1 MCITHVCY
9 TVSSAGTY
17 IKMNGDMVTCYFH
30 SGGME
35 ACNCTLLITTKK
47 MGEKDAKHDSRTSQ
61 LSSSS
66 WHIKINV
73 YHLNFYYWYE
83 MLVCFDS
90 IL

>member
-47 MGEKDAKHDSRTSQ
+47 KWERKM
-61 LSSSS
+61 
-66 WHIKINV
+66 
-73 YHLNFYYWYE
+73 LNMIRE
-83 MLVCFDS
+83 LVNFQVPVG
-90 IL
+90 ILRLMCII

>member
-1 MCITHVCY
+1 
-9 TVSSAGTY
+9 
-17 IKMNGDMVTCYFH
+17 
-30 SGGME
+30 
-35 ACNCTLLITTKK
+35 